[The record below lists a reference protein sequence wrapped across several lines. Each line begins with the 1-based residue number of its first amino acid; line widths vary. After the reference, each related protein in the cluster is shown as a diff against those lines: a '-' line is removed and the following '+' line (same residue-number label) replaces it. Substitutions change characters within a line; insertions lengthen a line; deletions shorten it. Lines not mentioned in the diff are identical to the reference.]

1 MAAEILDVHGATAPN
16 EFKLGWEPVAALL
29 LLLLCDYCYPQTR
42 RYQAPRGDGVRRII
56 TLHAKKLR
64 PYQHEATQKNAHGRG
79 SV

>member
-42 RYQAPRGDGVRRII
+42 RYQAPEVMVSAGSSLSMR
-56 TLHAKKLR
+56 
-64 PYQHEATQKNAHGRG
+64 KN
-79 SV
+79 